1 MSGLV
6 TSPGGRRG
14 RGVAV
19 TEFVVELYVAR
30 TDTGTVER
38 GAARARLAAD
48 ELARQGT
55 AVRYLNSIFVPEDET
70 SFFLYEAESAEAVR
84 EAARLAALPFEHV
97 AGVVAR

>member
-1 MSGLV
+1 MKSRQQH
-6 TSPGGRRG
+6 TIKT
-14 RGVAV
+14 GVAIGM

-30 TDTGTVER
+30 ADAGTVAH

-70 SFFLYEAESAEAVR
+70 CFFLYEGESAEAVR
-84 EAARLAALPFEHV
+84 DAARLAGLSFEHV
-97 AGVVAR
+97 AEAVEG